1 MLSPRRHARHAAW
14 GGDMDDQLETLG
26 LAILA
31 LVVVILLE
39 IKSRAQRK

>member
-1 MLSPRRHARHAAW
+1 
-14 GGDMDDQLETLG
+14 MDDQLETLG